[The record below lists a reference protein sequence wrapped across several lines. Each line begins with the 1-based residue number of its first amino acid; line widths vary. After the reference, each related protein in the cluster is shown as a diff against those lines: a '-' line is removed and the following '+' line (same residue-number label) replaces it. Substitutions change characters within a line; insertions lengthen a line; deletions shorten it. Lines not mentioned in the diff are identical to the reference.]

1 MPVTSGRAR
10 RVPLEGIF
18 LARPNRFT
26 ALVRLAGRRIP
37 AHLPNPGRLTGTLRP
52 GRVVLLAGPFP
63 PPRRLRYTLVAV
75 REGKTLVGTVTT
87 YANRLFAMGW
97 RRGLF
102 PELGG
107 GPLKAEVRRG
117 NSRFDFQVGRTLVE
131 VKSVTLARNRMGL
144 FPDAVTQ
151 RGARHCHELARLARR
166 GTPTAVVFVAQRA
179 DVDRIAP
186 APDIDPRFAEAL
198 HRAAEAGVMLL
209 GCAARMSAFGARAL
223 RRVPVTLSPD

>member
-1 MPVTSGRAR
+1 MGRAR
-10 RVPLEGIF
+10 PVPLEGIF

-26 ALVRLAGRRIP
+26 ALVRLDGRRVP

-52 GRVVLLAGPFP
+52 GCVVLLNGPFP

-87 YANRLFAMGW
+87 YANQLFAMGW

-117 NSRFDFQVGRTLVE
+117 NSRFDFQVGRALVE
-131 VKSVTLARNRMGL
+131 VKSVTLSRNRTGL

-151 RGARHCHELARLARR
+151 RGARHCQELAQLARQ
-166 GTPTAVVFVAQRA
+166 GTPTAIVFVAQRG

-186 APDIDPRFAEAL
+186 ASDIDPRFAEAL
-198 HRAAEAGVMLL
+198 RRAAEAGVMLL
-209 GCAARMSAFGARAL
+209 GCAARMTAFGARGL

>member
-1 MPVTSGRAR
+1 M
-10 RVPLEGIF
+10 
-18 LARPNRFT
+18 
-26 ALVRLAGRRIP
+26 VRLAGTRIR

-52 GRVVLLAGPFP
+52 GSVVLLTGPFS

-75 REGKTLVGTVTT
+75 REGQTLVGTVTT

-107 GPLKAEVRRG
+107 GPLQAEVRRG
-117 NSRFDFQVGRTLVE
+117 NSRFDFQVGPTLVE
-131 VKSVTLARNRMGL
+131 VKSVTLARNRTGL
-144 FPDAVTQ
+144 FPDAVTE
-151 RGARHCHELARLARR
+151 RGARHCRELARLARR
-166 GTPTAVVFVAQRA
+166 GTPAAIVFVAQRG

-186 APDIDPRFAEAL
+186 APDTDPRFAEAL
-198 HRAAEAGVMLL
+198 RRAAEAGVLLL
-209 GCAARMSAFGARAL
+209 GCAARMSPMGARGL

>member
-1 MPVTSGRAR
+1 MPVNAGRGK
-10 RVPLEGIF
+10 RVLVEGIF

-26 ALVRLAGRRIP
+26 AVVRVAGARIQ

-52 GRVVLLAGPFP
+52 GCVVLLTGPFP

-97 RRGLF
+97 QRGLF
-102 PELGG
+102 PELVG
-107 GPLKAEVRRG
+107 GPLKAEVRHGG
-117 NSRFDFQVGRTLVE
+117 NRFDFQVGRTLVE
-131 VKSVTLARNRMGL
+131 VKSVTLARNRTGL
-144 FPDAVTQ
+144 FPDAVTE
-151 RGARHCHELARLARR
+151 RGARHCEELARLARR
-166 GTPTAVVFVAQRA
+166 GAPAAIVFVAQRG

-198 HRAAEAGVMLL
+198 RRAAEAGVMLL
-209 GCAARMSAFGARAL
+209 GCAARMSASGSRGL
-223 RRVPVTLSPD
+223 RRVPVVLSAG